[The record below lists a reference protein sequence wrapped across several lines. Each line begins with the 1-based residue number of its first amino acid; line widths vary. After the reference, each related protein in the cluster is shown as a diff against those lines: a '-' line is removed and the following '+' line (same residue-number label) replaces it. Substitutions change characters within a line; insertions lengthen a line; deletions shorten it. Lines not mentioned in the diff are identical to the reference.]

1 LTINSIIA
9 SHMADYLLRLVI
21 TKDLRRF
28 ATYIDMDTGSARSLA
43 ITSTEI
49 SRVLGLP
56 HTESMGRAS

>member
-1 LTINSIIA
+1 
-9 SHMADYLLRLVI
+9 MADYLLRLVI

-49 SRVLGLP
+49 SRALGL
-56 HTESMGRAS
+56 HQNKSMGRAS